1 MESHTLWVGNGAA
14 RWLGTYRMGAG
25 AVAESGEACEARW
38 SSVLSSVTVIG
49 VGMSRFG
56 SSMLALDGLLCVSVG
71 DCSRVPCGGGVGS
84 RCAGR
89 RRAGSTLLLEP
100 LFSPLWAVD
109 VCGSSGG
116 HVARSCSAGE
126 RTTSSGVGI
135 VRLRGARIAIKDLL
149 VTHRVKAQLQ
159 GQSNRTRG
167 WSVTGLR
174 RLRCASFR

>member
-1 MESHTLWVGNGAA
+1 
-14 RWLGTYRMGAG
+14 MGAG

-38 SSVLSSVTVIG
+38 SSALSSVTVIG

-71 DCSRVPCGGGVGS
+71 NCSRVPCGGGVGS

-89 RRAGSTLLLEP
+89 RRAGSTLLLA
-100 LFSPLWAVD
+100 LLSLLSLWTVD

-126 RTTSSGVGI
+126 RTASSGVGI
-135 VRLRGARIAIKDLL
+135 VRSRGARIAIRDLL

-159 GQSNRTRG
+159 GQNGRT
-167 WSVTGLR
+167 
-174 RLRCASFR
+174 

>member
-1 MESHTLWVGNGAA
+1 
-14 RWLGTYRMGAG
+14 MGAG

-38 SSVLSSVTVIG
+38 SSALSSVAVIG

-84 RCAGR
+84 RCVGSRCAGR
-89 RRAGSTLLLEP
+89 RRAGSTLLLA
-100 LFSPLWAVD
+100 LLSLWAVD

-126 RTTSSGVGI
+126 RTASSGVGI
-135 VRLRGARIAIKDLL
+135 VRSRGARIAIRDLL

-159 GQSNRTRG
+159 GQNDRT
-167 WSVTGLR
+167 TG
-174 RLRCASFR
+174 